1 MISAW
6 LLLSSSVMA
15 FAIFLPLLLSGGEM
29 EVHEH
34 SVVVRW
40 TEFAVSI
47 GGTALGIVGA
57 VKGER

>member
-15 FAIFLPLLLSGGEM
+15 FAIFLPMLMNGGAM
-29 EVHEH
+29 EFVE
-34 SVVVRW
+34 SNPVILW
-40 TEFAVSI
+40 CEFAVSI